1 MAERN
6 RFWDTVLSPSPE
18 EVSLPIAS
26 QAGEHKEFEPVI
38 VASSLLNDSETSF
51 VTISPHQLS
60 DGVFTKTPATL
71 SAALDTAKTL
81 SNLRFA
87 MPAGLPAS
95 HAAEMT
101 IAKPYACGETSCTA
115 RFSHVSSK
123 YRHYRTVVWPKRYGS
138 GFERNGLLLI
148 CFLTQLIL
156 IHVFVHDLNSTAPRP
171 PGPSLLVRTFVW

>member
-26 QAGEHKEFEPVI
+26 QAGEHREFEPVI

-60 DGVFTKTPATL
+60 DGVFTETPATL

-87 MPAGLPAS
+87 MPAGL
-95 HAAEMT
+95 H
-101 IAKPYACGETSCTA
+101 ACGETSCTA

-148 CFLTQLIL
+148 CCLTQSIL